1 MSQKTQKT
9 NHIKRASK
17 LSRRVFLLGGAGGIL
32 ATASMH
38 GLVNLQ
44 LHNAG
49 TLSASA
55 SIQQRK
61 EQIVASQRGR
71 IMARDGSVMAM
82 SRPVN
87 TLIASPNVVAEYGTK
102 RTISWLAPALN
113 ESQEKLSQALADH
126 QSSYTVLA
134 RQVEAGPSRQIRLA
148 INSGEFGGLRLEP
161 TSRRSY
167 PSGELGAHVL
177 GFVNGEGVGQ
187 SGVERF
193 YDLELT
199 GQPGRIIS
207 DLDPSGKPIPV
218 GRYDPLAA
226 RDGSSLQL
234 TIDRGIQHIAEQEIE
249 SALATYGSEG
259 GSIIVAD
266 PRNGDILAM
275 ANRPVFD
282 PGALHSYSG
291 WSRSFL
297 NPAVSLI
304 YDPGSTFKIL
314 TMASALDAGAIG
326 PHSTH
331 NLPGIY
337 EYWGLEFKN
346 WDEKTYPNQN
356 MTSVLANSSNTGALW
371 VANRMGADRFYD
383 YVNLFGFGSRSG
395 IDLAGEVDGLVKTR
409 GSLNWY
415 PSDLAA
421 NSFGQSISV
430 TPVQMVSAFSAIA
443 NGGDL
448 VRPRVVRSII
458 NPKGSIIDTEIS
470 KKRIL
475 KLSTVR
481 TLQRMMYEAEHTV
494 AANKALST
502 HYGTTGKTGT
512 AEISDS
518 GSILPEQT
526 IASYIGFGPM
536 EDPSVL
542 IMVKIDRPQRGIWG
556 SQVASPVFRRMVDRV
571 FRYKGI
577 PGNSQI

>member
-1 MSQKTQKT
+1 M
-9 NHIKRASK
+9 
-17 LSRRVFLLGGAGGIL
+17 GGFGGIL

-38 GLVNLQ
+38 ELINLQ

-49 TLSASA
+49 ALSASA
-55 SIQQRK
+55 SIQQRR
-61 EQIVASQRGR
+61 ERIVASQRGQ

-87 TLIASPNVVAEYGTK
+87 TLIASPNVVREYGTE
-102 RTISWLAPALN
+102 RTISWLARILN
-113 ESQEKLSQALADH
+113 QSPGKLSEALYD
-126 QSSYTVLA
+126 QNSNYTVLA
-134 RQVEAGPSRQIRLA
+134 RQVEAEPSRQIRLA
-148 INSGEFGGLRLEP
+148 INSREFGGLRLEP

-167 PSGELGAHVL
+167 PSGELGAHVV

-187 SGVERF
+187 SGVERY

-249 SALATYGSEG
+249 AALATYGSEG
-259 GSIIVAD
+259 GSIVVTD
-266 PRNGDILAM
+266 PRNGDVLAM

-282 PGALHSYSG
+282 PRSLHNYNG

-304 YDPGSTFKIL
+304 YDPGSTFKIF
-314 TMASALDAGAIG
+314 TMAAALDAEVIGAN
-326 PHSTH
+326 STH
-331 NLPGIY
+331 NLPGVY
-337 EYWGLEFKN
+337 EYWGLEFQN
-346 WDEKTYPNQN
+346 WDKKTYPNQT

-383 YVNLFGFGSRSG
+383 YVDLFGFGRRSG
-395 IDLAGEVDGLVKTR
+395 IDLAGEVNGLVKTR
-409 GSLNWY
+409 GSLTWY

-430 TPVQMVSAFSAIA
+430 TPIQMVSAFSAIA
-443 NGGDL
+443 NGGEL
-448 VRPRVVRSII
+448 VQPRVVRSII
-458 NPKGSIIDTEIS
+458 HPNGSITSTKIN

-475 KLSTVR
+475 KNSTVR
-481 TLQRMMYEAEHTV
+481 TIKKMMYNAEHTISG
-494 AANKALST
+494 NKSLSPN
-502 HYGTTGKTGT
+502 YETTGKTGT
-512 AEISDS
+512 AEIS
-518 GSILPEQT
+518 GNGGMLPEQT
-526 IASYIGFGPM
+526 IASYIGFGPLA
-536 EDPSVL
+536 EPSIL
-542 IMVKIDRPQRGIWG
+542 IMVKIDRPQRGTWG

-571 FRYKGI
+571 FRYKGV
-577 PGNSQI
+577 PGKSKI

>member
-1 MSQKTQKT
+1 MSQNTKHTK
-9 NHIKRASK
+9 KVSSKPK
-17 LSRRVFLLGGAGGIL
+17 LSRRLLLMGGFGGIL
-32 ATASMH
+32 ATGSMH
-38 GLVNLQ
+38 GLINSH

-49 TLSASA
+49 ALSASA
-55 SIQQRK
+55 SIQQRR
-61 EQIVASQRGR
+61 ERIVASQRGQ

-82 SRPVN
+82 SRSVN
-87 TLIASPNVVAEYGTK
+87 TLIASPNVVVEYGVE
-102 RTISWLAPALN
+102 RTTSWLATVLN
-113 ESQEKLSQALADH
+113 QSPEKLSQALSD
-126 QSSYTVLA
+126 QKSKYTVLA

-148 INSGEFGGLRLEP
+148 ITSGEFGGLRLEP

-167 PSGELGAHVL
+167 PSGELGAHVV

-249 SALATYGSEG
+249 AALATYGSEG

-282 PGALHSYSG
+282 PGSLHSYNG

-304 YDPGSTFKIL
+304 YDPGSTFKIF
-314 TMASALDAGAIG
+314 TMASALDAEAIR

-337 EYWGLEFKN
+337 EYWGLEFQN
-346 WDEKTYPNQN
+346 WDKKTYPNQS

-383 YVNLFGFGSRSG
+383 YVDLFGFGRQSG

-409 GSLNWY
+409 GSLTWY

-430 TPVQMVSAFSAIA
+430 TPIQMVSAFSAIA
-443 NGGDL
+443 NGGEL
-448 VRPRVVRSII
+448 VQPRVVRSII
-458 NPKGSIIDTEIS
+458 NPTGSITDTDIN

-481 TLQRMMYEAEHTV
+481 TLQQMMYDAEHAV
-494 AANKALST
+494 AGNKSLST
-502 HYGTTGKTGT
+502 NYETTGKTGT
-512 AEISDS
+512 AEISDN
-518 GSILPEQT
+518 GGILPEQT
-526 IASYIGFGPM
+526 IASYIGFGPL
-536 EDPSVL
+536 EEPSIL
-542 IMVKIDRPQRGIWG
+542 IMVKIDRPQRGTWG
-556 SQVASPVFRRMVDRV
+556 SQVASPVFRRMVNRV
-571 FRYKGI
+571 FRYKGV
-577 PGNSQI
+577 PGKSQT